1 MLYAVCVL
9 AGIYGGLLLAALLQA
24 NNHGRRR

>member
-9 AGIYGGLLLAALLQA
+9 GGIYGGLLLAALLQV